1 MSKLFYDHLVNIE
14 EIKIVLSEYDISEDD
29 RQQILSTIDETIH
42 HHVLD
47 IIFTHLPREHHE
59 EFLEKLAAQPHHP
72 SLMEFIQQRTD
83 WNIAQEIRNSLQQF
97 LKELIQDIH
106 QSHHDENQ

>member
-14 EIKIVLSEYDISEDD
+14 EIIIVLSEYDISEDD

-59 EFLEKLAAQPHHP
+59 EFLEK
-72 SLMEFIQQRTD
+72 SD
-83 WNIAQEIRNSLQQF
+83 
-97 LKELIQDIH
+97 
-106 QSHHDENQ
+106 

>member
-1 MSKLFYDHLVNIE
+1 MSKLFYDHLINIDQ
-14 EIKIVLSEYDISEDD
+14 ITIVLDEYDIEEHE

-59 EFLEKLAAQPHHP
+59 DFLEKLLAQPHHK
-72 SLMEFIQQRTD
+72 SLLDYVQERTD
-83 WNIAQEIRNSLQQF
+83 SNIQEEIRQSLQQ
-97 LKELIQDIH
+97 LMKELIADI
-106 QSHHDENQ
+106 QQ